1 MLKEIKGFEGLYSVD
16 ENGRVY
22 SLRSAKRLKEI
33 RMQSGY
39 MYVHL
44 CNGKNKTKL
53 VRLHRIVAEAFLEPK
68 EGMDQVNHINGNKAD
83 NRAENLEWCTQK
95 QNTIHAIKTGLY
107 ATSGEN
113 NPSAKLT
120 YEQVKSIRNEYIR
133 NDKERGTKGLARK
146 YGVTDVMIGKIVRN
160 ECWKDAEHSL
170 HRRAGDI

>member
-33 RMQSGY
+33 KMQSGY
-39 MYVHL
+39 IYVHL

-53 VRLHRIVAEAFLEPK
+53 ARLHRIVAEAFLEPK

-95 QNTIHAIKTGLY
+95 QNTKHAIKTGLY

-160 ECWKDAEHSL
+160 ECWKGAEKSL